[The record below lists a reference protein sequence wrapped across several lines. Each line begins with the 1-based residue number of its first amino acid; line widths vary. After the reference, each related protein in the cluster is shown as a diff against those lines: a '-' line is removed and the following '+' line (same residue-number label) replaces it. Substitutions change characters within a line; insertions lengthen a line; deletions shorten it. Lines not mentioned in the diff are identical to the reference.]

1 MYIYLNTIGKREL
14 FMEIE
19 KRNPKIYIMCGKAK
33 HGKDTFSA
41 FLKKVYEKNDK
52 KIIVTQL
59 SKYIKYY
66 AREMTGWDLSEE
78 TKPRELLQQL
88 GTGVI
93 REYLKKEDLFI
104 NRMIEDIE
112 VFSCFYDAIIISD
125 VRLKKEINDLR
136 KVFPD
141 LICVHV
147 NRPNFDNGLTPEQKN
162 HKTEIDLDD
171 FTDFDVE
178 IENTTLELLEESA
191 NKLYKEK
198 EG

>member
-1 MYIYLNTIGKREL
+1 
-14 FMEIE
+14 MEIK

-41 FLKKVYEKNDK
+41 YLRDVYKNNGKD
-52 KIIVTQL
+52 IIVTQL

-104 NRMIEDIE
+104 NRMIEDID

-136 KVFPD
+136 EAFPD
-141 LICVHV
+141 LVCVHV
-147 NRPNFDNGLTPEQKN
+147 NRPNFDNGLTEEQKK

-171 FTDFDVE
+171 FDNFDVK
-178 IENTTLELLEESA
+178 IVNTTLELLEKSA
-191 NKLYKEK
+191 EDLYNEY

>member
-1 MYIYLNTIGKREL
+1 MIEKKNPTIYL
-14 FMEIE
+14 
-19 KRNPKIYIMCGKAK
+19 MCGKAK

-41 FLKKVYEKNDK
+41 FLKKAYEDNGK

-88 GTGVI
+88 GTSVI
-93 REYLKKEDLFI
+93 REYLQKDDLFI
-104 NRMIEDIE
+104 NRMIDDID

-125 VRLKKEINDLR
+125 VRLKKEIYDLKASYPNA
-136 KVFPD
+136 KVVHIIRPD
-141 LICVHV
+141 
-147 NRPNFDNGLTPEQKN
+147 FDNGLTEEQKQ

-171 FTDFDVE
+171 FTDYDVE
-178 IENTTLELLEESA
+178 IVNTTLEKLEEDA
-191 NKLYKEK
+191 KKLYIET
-198 EG
+198 ER